1 MQNYCTHV
9 QTHSIP
15 TPLSSIFAHFWQNL
29 QNTVHMDSPH
39 FPIKCTGN
47 LHQIWRNGKKV
58 WKICAKLNLR
68 LVYKYIL
75 WILSIRTA
83 VQLAAWFFPSEPQYS
98 WRLDSFHQNRSTV
111 GGLILSIRTAV
122 QWAARFLYIRT
133 AVQWAARFLSIRTAV
148 QWAAK

>member
-83 VQLAAWFFPSEPQYS
+83 VQLAAWFFPSEPQYNG
-98 WRLDSFHQNRSTV
+98 RLDSCTSEPQYSGRLGSCPSEPQYS
-111 GGLILSIRTAV
+111 GRLSEQASLNINIKNI
-122 QWAARFLYIRT
+122 F
-133 AVQWAARFLSIRTAV
+133 FSF
-148 QWAAK
+148 